1 MASPKHA
8 IPVSPILG
16 ANENLQADLV
26 RVVLSGYDA
35 TAAQGARLAV
45 LHARNAA
52 SSLSFAQDLT
62 GLLTNSRLSIHDGT
76 NWGRLRGGIDNAVAV
91 GNLRGAYVGGIVTD
105 PVGVFVN
112 GDVSLLHFD
121 LNGRLL
127 TLATLAGG
135 VGPFAQ
141 GDFDSIAGNEA
152 TATALW
158 VRSAVTGLDATLV
171 AGARNVPIAARGAV
185 AAQAYTLERL
195 LVDGVVR
202 GDDSAT
208 YSAIAARA
216 AVAAQAYTVVRLC
229 TDSILRADD
238 GATYS
243 SLTARAAGAAHSE
256 ALMHL
261 LSSSCVYGYDASLGV
276 GVRDVPIGT
285 DLASAI
291 SGRLA
296 TAFRGLNTDSLT
308 CGIDN
313 TVAAPNNVIRPVEV
327 RPLVTA
333 TDISGLYGLVTL
345 GMQYVRDETSG
356 TVVRVGGDVAS
367 AVSGVTASARRG
379 PYSMAVNVGIDNTAV
394 AVLRPVEIEGAT
406 SASASARE
414 SWYSLGVL
422 QSRESGFA
430 AARRGKRFYTTNPVA
445 GTPLTCQ
452 TAYVAT
458 TPSLMIRVNSA
469 NIRAIIRSLS
479 FTIANT
485 PGALVGVMLKLD
497 TTDRYSAAGTQ
508 LTPANTNEESATAA
522 VAQVWENPTAAAEGG
537 TQRVLVQDLVSNVA
551 GTKWQLKVE
560 DSVLLGITAATLLL
574 YVWSATT
581 APQIYHQEDHEE
593 VS

>member
-1 MASPKHA
+1 
-8 IPVSPILG
+8 
-16 ANENLQADLV
+16 
-26 RVVLSGYDA
+26 
-35 TAAQGARLAV
+35 
-45 LHARNAA
+45 
-52 SSLSFAQDLT
+52 
-62 GLLTNSRLSIHDGT
+62 
-76 NWGRLRGGIDNAVAV
+76 
-91 GNLRGAYVGGIVTD
+91 
-105 PVGVFVN
+105 
-112 GDVSLLHFD
+112 
-121 LNGRLL
+121 
-127 TLATLAGG
+127 
-135 VGPFAQ
+135 
-141 GDFDSIAGNEA
+141 
-152 TATALW
+152 
-158 VRSAVTGLDATLV
+158 
-171 AGARNVPIAARGAV
+171 
-185 AAQAYTLERL
+185 
-195 LVDGVVR
+195 
-202 GDDSAT
+202 
-208 YSAIAARA
+208 
-216 AVAAQAYTVVRLC
+216 
-229 TDSILRADD
+229 
-238 GATYS
+238 
-243 SLTARAAGAAHSE
+243 
-256 ALMHL
+256 
-261 LSSSCVYGYDASLGV
+261 
-276 GVRDVPIGT
+276 
-285 DLASAI
+285 
-291 SGRLA
+291 
-296 TAFRGLNTDSLT
+296 
-308 CGIDN
+308 
-313 TVAAPNNVIRPVEV
+313 
-327 RPLVTA
+327 
-333 TDISGLYGLVTL
+333 
-345 GMQYVRDETSG
+345 
-356 TVVRVGGDVAS
+356 
-367 AVSGVTASARRG
+367 
-379 PYSMAVNVGIDNTAV
+379 MAVNVGIDNTAV